1 VKLRKQA
8 LPVAISTFALL
19 AVAAPASPNTA
30 VKIDSIPY
38 EYTLVNS
45 ITNREPVSVSSYHFE
60 VEPETGRVR
69 VVVEYTYPDQMI
81 YGGDD
86 PVRGPEPSFAQI
98 PGLKFD
104 RAAHAVI
111 FDGEGTKV
119 VCANVTE
126 RRGLFGQHLK
136 VANTGACSVTAV
148 PSIHTVDTGWHLIRV
163 RALDTFLEVR

>member
-1 VKLRKQA
+1 MKQA
-8 LPVAISTFALL
+8 LAIAISIFALL
-19 AVAAPASPNTA
+19 AVATRARANTA

-38 EYTLVNS
+38 EYMLVNS

-60 VEPETGRVR
+60 VEPETGRAR

-86 PVRGPEPSFAQI
+86 PLRGPQPSFAQI

-104 RAAHAVI
+104 PAAHAVI
-111 FDGEGTKV
+111 FDGFGTKV

-126 RRGLFGQHLK
+126 HRGLFGQHRK
-136 VANTGACSVTAV
+136 VTNTGECSVTAM
-148 PSIHTVDTGWHLIRV
+148 PSIHTVDTGWNLVRV

>member
-1 VKLRKQA
+1 MKQT
-8 LPVAISTFALL
+8 LAIAILILALL
-19 AVAAPASPNTA
+19 AVAARASANTA
-30 VKIDSIPY
+30 AKIDSIPY

-60 VEPETGRVR
+60 VEPETGRAR

-86 PVRGPEPSFAQI
+86 PLRGPQPSFAQI
-98 PGLKFD
+98 PGLKYD
-104 RAAHAVI
+104 PAAHAVI
-111 FDGEGTKV
+111 YDREGTKA

-126 RRGLFGQHLK
+126 RQSLFGRHRK
-136 VANTGACSVTAV
+136 VTNTGECSVTAV
-148 PSIHTVDTGWHLIRV
+148 RSVQTVDTGWKLVRV